1 MSRRP
6 PSGTSLTRRALL
18 QRTLLGAAAL
28 GLTGCDR
35 LSENESVMRLLGSAE
50 TLNLRAQRLL
60 AGRESLAVEYPASM
74 ISPVFR
80 PNGTVDPQTA
90 LYRQLAAND
99 FADWRLTVG
108 GLVQTPLELSLDTLR
123 ALPSRT
129 QITRHDCVEGWSAIG
144 QWTGPVLGDIL
155 EQAGVHRSARYVVF
169 HCMDQPDGAHDYY
182 ESIDMVEAFHPQT
195 LLAHSLNGEPLPV
208 GNGAPLRLRVE
219 RQLGYKMAKY
229 LKGIT
234 LVEHFDDIQGGKGGY
249 WEDRGYTWYAG
260 I

>member
-1 MSRRP
+1 MSRRQ
-6 PSGTSLTRRALL
+6 PSSPSLSRRTLL
-18 QRTLLGAAAL
+18 QRSLLGAAAL

-35 LSENESVMRLLGSAE
+35 LSENDAIISLLSSAE
-50 TLNLRAQRLL
+50 TLNLKAQRLL
-60 AGRESLAVEYPASM
+60 AGRESLAIEYPASM

-80 PNGTVDPQTA
+80 PNGTVDPQTT
-90 LYRQLAAND
+90 LYRQHAAND

-108 GLVQTPLELSLDTLR
+108 GLVRTPLELSLETLR
-123 ALPSRT
+123 SMPSRT

-144 QWTGPVLGDIL
+144 QWSGPVLGDIL
-155 EQAGVHRSARYVVF
+155 EQAGVHPSARYVVF
-169 HCMDQPDGAHDYY
+169 HCMDQLDGEHDYY

-195 LLAHSLNGEPLPV
+195 LLAHSLNNEPLPV